1 MKPRRL
7 NLRAAALRDP
17 ARHEAHLRELRGP
30 AFASNWTEV
39 LLVWLE
45 HRADLGAQ
53 FGTAYPKYPRYRTF
67 GYRRQATILAEFT
80 ADSLDVVRVR
90 FAGLDWLE

>member
-7 NLRAAALRDP
+7 IVRVAALRDL
-17 ARHEAHLRELRGP
+17 ARHEARLRELRG
-30 AFASNWTEV
+30 ADFAGDWTEA

-45 HRADLGAQ
+45 HRAALGAQ
-53 FGTAYPKYPRYRTF
+53 FGTSHPKHPRYRTF

-80 ADSLDVVRVR
+80 EDALDVVRIR
-90 FAGLDWLE
+90 FAGEGWRE